1 MATPNIKIQLK
12 PVNNLTI
19 KNEELTAQDFVLKKL
34 KDDGSGFELYN
45 ADNASYT
52 VDASG
57 EELFEALPDNLYQ
70 ITFYDTATDEPVYVY
85 ALLDHNIKVCE
96 KSLLK
101 AILCVPSKDCN
112 TKAYYKLLEKRQKF
126 YVLKAQLYA
135 VFGQY
140 VGEMYRESVAADFN
154 GVYANF
160 RIYLDA
166 LIAMCGCTTVKVDN
180 CASGELPQTNW
191 TNLSSQDCG
200 CNG

>member
-19 KNEELTAQDFVLKKL
+19 KNEEATSQDFVLKKL
-34 KDDGSGFELYN
+34 KDDGSGFELYDTEE
-45 ADNASYT
+45 AVYT

-57 EELFEALPDNLYQ
+57 EYLFEALPDNLYQ
-70 ITFYDTATDEPVYVY
+70 ITFYDTITDEPVYVY

-96 KSLLK
+96 KGLLK
-101 AILCVPSKDCN
+101 AILCVPAKDCN

-166 LIAMCGCTTVKVDN
+166 LTAMCGCLTPKVDN

-191 TNLSSQDCG
+191 TNLSSTDCG
-200 CNG
+200 CN